1 MQAFYADHFVLQ
13 LPEGHRFPMQKYR
26 MLRERVAKEL
36 PGIRLEQALAASE
49 GELAL
54 AHTPH
59 YIAAVLQGHLST
71 AQQREIESTQPG
83 QGLGVVAIA
92 LAVAP

>member
-1 MQAFYADHFVLQ
+1 MQAFYATHFVLQ

-26 MLRERVAKEL
+26 LLRERVEGEL
-36 PGIRLEQALAASE
+36 PGIRLDLALPASE

-59 YIAAVLQGHLST
+59 YIAAVCK
-71 AQQREIESTQPG
+71 
-83 QGLGVVAIA
+83 AI
-92 LAVAP
+92 